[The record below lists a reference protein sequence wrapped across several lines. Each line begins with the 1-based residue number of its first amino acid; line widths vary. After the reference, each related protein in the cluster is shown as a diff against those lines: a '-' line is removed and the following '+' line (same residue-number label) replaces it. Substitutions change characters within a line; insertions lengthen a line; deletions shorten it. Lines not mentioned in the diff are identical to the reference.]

1 MIFDEGH
8 NIVSSILDIYS
19 PKITIEMIN
28 HSIQQLQSYYDRY
41 KDRLASQS
49 HSYIIHLLFI
59 LKQFVSILTV
69 SRVSTVST
77 VSTPTSTPTPTPTS
91 TPASTPTPAP
101 PSTQVFSTDRFLQ
114 VLQLGGINLFDIVH
128 FIQSKRIMYKLNL
141 FVDSSNPQQ
150 NETSASYFQHIL
162 SFITLLTSK
171 KEDSRIIVHIDT
183 SSSSYLQFL
192 FLNPATYFN
201 DILNECRSVLI
212 AGGTLQPVLLFL
224 PSYV

>member
-1 MIFDEGH
+1 M
-8 NIVSSILDIYS
+8 SSILDIYS
-19 PKITIEMIN
+19 PKITKEMIN
-28 HSIQQLQSYYDRY
+28 HSILQLQSYYDRY

-69 SRVSTVST
+69 SRGS
-77 VSTPTSTPTPTPTS
+77 TSTSTS
-91 TPASTPTPAP
+91 TSISSSSIPTTTST

-128 FIQSKRIMYKLNL
+128 FILSKRIMYKLNL
-141 FVDSSNPQQ
+141 FVDSSNIQD
-150 NETSASYFQHIL
+150 NETPTSYFQHIL

-171 KEDSRIIVHIDT
+171 KEDSRIIVHIDS

>member
-1 MIFDEGH
+1 M
-8 NIVSSILDIYS
+8 SSILDIYS
-19 PKITIEMIN
+19 PKITKEMIN
-28 HSIQQLQSYYDRY
+28 HSILQLQSYYDRY

-69 SRVSTVST
+69 SRGS
-77 VSTPTSTPTPTPTS
+77 TSTSTS
-91 TPASTPTPAP
+91 TSISSSSIPTTTSTSTSIPTTTST

-128 FIQSKRIMYKLNL
+128 FILSKRIMYKLNL
-141 FVDSSNPQQ
+141 FVDSSNIQD
-150 NETSASYFQHIL
+150 NETPTSYFQHIL

-171 KEDSRIIVHIDT
+171 KEDSRIIVHIDS

-224 PSYV
+224 PSYI

>member
-1 MIFDEGH
+1 M
-8 NIVSSILDIYS
+8 SSILDIYS
-19 PKITIEMIN
+19 PKITKEMIN
-28 HSIQQLQSYYDRY
+28 HSILQLQSYYDRY

-69 SRVSTVST
+69 SRGS
-77 VSTPTSTPTPTPTS
+77 TSTSTS
-91 TPASTPTPAP
+91 TSISSSSIPTTTSTSTSIPTTTST

-128 FIQSKRIMYKLNL
+128 FILSKRIMYKLNL
-141 FVDSSNPQQ
+141 FVDSSNIQD
-150 NETSASYFQHIL
+150 NETPTSYFQHIL

-171 KEDSRIIVHIDT
+171 KEDSRIIVHIDS

-212 AGGTLQPVLLFL
+212 AGGTLQPVLLFK

>member
-1 MIFDEGH
+1 M
-8 NIVSSILDIYS
+8 SSILDIYS
-19 PKITIEMIN
+19 PKITKEMIN
-28 HSIQQLQSYYDRY
+28 HSILQLQSYYDRY

-69 SRVSTVST
+69 SRGS
-77 VSTPTSTPTPTPTS
+77 TSTSTS
-91 TPASTPTPAP
+91 TSISSSSIPTTTST

-171 KEDSRIIVHIDT
+171 KEDSRIIVHIDS

>member
-1 MIFDEGH
+1 MVFDEGH

-19 PKITIEMIN
+19 PKITIEMLN

-41 KDRLASQS
+41 KDRLDSQS

-69 SRVSTVST
+69 SRGS
-77 VSTPTSTPTPTPTS
+77 TSTSTTS
-91 TPASTPTPAP
+91 TSISSSSIPTTTSTSTSTSIPTTTST

-128 FIQSKRIMYKLNL
+128 FILSKRIMYKLNL
-141 FVDSSNPQQ
+141 FVDSSNIQD
-150 NETSASYFQHIL
+150 NETPTSYFQHIL

-171 KEDSRIIVHIDT
+171 KEDSRIIVHIVP

-212 AGGTLQPVLLFL
+212 AGGTLQPV
-224 PSYV
+224 

>member
-1 MIFDEGH
+1 M
-8 NIVSSILDIYS
+8 SSILDIYS
-19 PKITIEMIN
+19 PKITKEMIN
-28 HSIQQLQSYYDRY
+28 HSILQLQSYYDRY

-69 SRVSTVST
+69 SRGS
-77 VSTPTSTPTPTPTS
+77 TSTSTS
-91 TPASTPTPAP
+91 TSTSISSSSIPTATSTSTSTSIPTTTST

-128 FIQSKRIMYKLNL
+128 FILSKRIMYKLNL
-141 FVDSSNPQQ
+141 FVDSSNIQD
-150 NETSASYFQHIL
+150 NETPTSYFQHIL

-171 KEDSRIIVHIDT
+171 KEDSRIIVHIDS

-212 AGGTLQPVLLFL
+212 AGGTLQPVLLFK